1 MNPYNE
7 VRVILTRFNARR
19 YDGKIARQ
27 ELSRVLDY
35 TEGNQKLKL
44 LNLIRIFRR
53 PGFDTPQ
60 FKAALLKPKSE
71 SFERSGPTSS
81 DEVIET
87 DFKST
92 GGVICRILP
101 TF

>member
-60 FKAALLKPKSE
+60 FKAALTEFNATQVVEELQE
-71 SFERSGPTSS
+71 A
-81 DEVIET
+81 
-87 DFKST
+87 
-92 GGVICRILP
+92 
-101 TF
+101 

>member
-1 MNPYNE
+1 MLE
-7 VRVILTRFNARR
+7 
-19 YDGKIARQ
+19 GMIARQ

-60 FKAALLKPKSE
+60 FKAALAEFNATQVVEELQE
-71 SFERSGPTSS
+71 A
-81 DEVIET
+81 
-87 DFKST
+87 
-92 GGVICRILP
+92 
-101 TF
+101 